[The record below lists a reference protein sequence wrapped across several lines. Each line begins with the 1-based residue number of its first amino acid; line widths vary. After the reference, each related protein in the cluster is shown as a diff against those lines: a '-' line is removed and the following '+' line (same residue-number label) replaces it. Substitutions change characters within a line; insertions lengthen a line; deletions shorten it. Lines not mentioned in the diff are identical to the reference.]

1 MPPASNQQNP
11 ASMTVPVA
19 LGARSYEILIES
31 QSLARVTDR
40 IIHMLGG
47 QTAGTI
53 LIVTD
58 SNVAPIHASTVAQAL
73 GGTSWHVDTVAI
85 PAGESSK
92 SISVVQTMYDALVQQ
107 RADRRA
113 VVLAVGGGVVGDAAG
128 FAAATYN
135 RGIIF
140 IQVPTSLLAMVDS
153 SVGGKVGINHP
164 KGKNLI
170 GAFHQPRGVL
180 IDPQVLD
187 TLPDREFR
195 SGLAE
200 VVKYGVILDADFFRF
215 LEENV
220 DQILNHDPATL
231 THLIARSCQ
240 LKAQVVEEDEFETT
254 GLRAVLNYGHT
265 FGHAYEALTG
275 YGQLTHGEA
284 VAIGMVHA
292 SQLAERRNLVD
303 STFTQRQVDLLM
315 RLGLP
320 TALPEPARLTV
331 EDVLSRMRLDKKN
344 VAGKLRFILPT
355 RMGEVRLFDDIPED
369 DVRAV
374 LEDVLSPEKTA

>member
-1 MPPASNQQNP
+1 
-11 ASMTVPVA
+11 MTVPVS
-19 LGARSYEILIES
+19 LGNRSYDIVIEP
-31 QSLARVTDR
+31 QGLVHLADR
-40 IIHMLGG
+40 IADWLGG

-53 LIVTD
+53 FIVTD
-58 SNVAPIHASTVAQAL
+58 SNITPLHGKVVGDAL
-73 GGTSWHVDTVAI
+73 RDTPWNVKTITI

-92 SISVVQTMYDALVQQ
+92 SFAIVQTMYDALVQQ
-107 RADRRA
+107 RTDRRGII
-113 VVLAVGGGVVGDAAG
+113 LAVGGGVVGDAAG

-135 RGIIF
+135 RGIVF

-164 KGKNLI
+164 QGKNLI

-200 VVKYGVILDADFFRF
+200 VIKYGVILDADFFQF

-220 DQILNHDPATL
+220 DRILNHDSAAL

-240 LKAQVVEEDEFETT
+240 LKARVVEEDEFETT

-303 STFTQRQVDLLM
+303 SAFTQRQIDLLS
-315 RLGLP
+315 RFGLP
-320 TALPEPARLTV
+320 TSLPEREGFSPD
-331 EDVLSRMRLDKKN
+331 DVLSRMRLDKKN

-374 LEDVLSPEKTA
+374 LAEVLPTAGNSA